1 MALFFGT
8 TTTHR
13 SWFKGTGKKLWGIEP
28 DALKGKLPKFLP
40 DVPEVREDVADYL
53 GECQAVDAY
62 IGALLERLAAAENWK
77 KPSSFSAAITGCP
90 ASRGASA
97 IFTTTAPR

>member
-1 MALFFGT
+1 MVQG
-8 TTTHR
+8 HR
-13 SWFKGTGKKLWGIEP
+13 QKLWGIEP

-62 IGALLERLAAAENWK
+62 IGALLERPPPREN
-77 KPSSFSAAITGCP
+77 
-90 ASRGASA
+90 
-97 IFTTTAPR
+97 